1 MRIGIE
7 AQRLFRPRKH
17 GMDIVALE
25 LIKAIQRMDTEHE
38 FFVFVKPDIDDKILF
53 DSEKVKIIRLKGS
66 PYPFWEQVML
76 PFAVKKY
83 KIDVLHSTANTGPIN
98 SPVPLIVTLH
108 DIIFLEKLYFLQG
121 TLYQRIGNLYRRW
134 NVPRLMDLCETI
146 VTVSDFE
153 RARILHH
160 FDLPKEK
167 VIAVHNAVGAHFR
180 PIKDVGE
187 LAIAQEKYNL
197 PDKFMFFLG
206 NTDPKKNVMGVISAL
221 SELKKNG
228 KLNMPL
234 VMPDLDK
241 DYLLRIM
248 KDLKASDLRE
258 DILLCGYVP
267 NQELPAILNQATIF
281 LYPSLRESFG
291 IPLLEAMACGVPVIT
306 SNTAS
311 MPEVAAEAAEF
322 VDPFNPHTIAQ
333 KIEELLND
341 EERRKELSI
350 KGLERAQDFSWDI
363 TAQKMIKIYENAYSK
378 PTRV

>member
-7 AQRLFRPRKH
+7 AQRLFRPKKH

-38 FFVFVKPDIDDKILF
+38 FFVFVKPDVDDQIIH
-53 DSEKVKIIRLKGS
+53 DTDNVKIIKLKGS
-66 PYPFWEQVML
+66 PYPLWEQIVL

-121 TLYQRIGNLYRRW
+121 TMYQRIGNLYRRW

-146 VTVSDFE
+146 VTVSNFE
-153 RARILHH
+153 RDRILHH
-160 FDLPKEK
+160 FHLPKER

-180 PIKDVGE
+180 RITDVGE
-187 LAIAQEKYNL
+187 LSIAKEKYNL
-197 PDKFMFFLG
+197 PDKFIFFLG

-221 SELKKNG
+221 GELKKNG
-228 KLNMPL
+228 KLTMPL

-241 DYLLRIM
+241 EYLLRIM
-248 KDLKASDLRE
+248 KEVKASDLRE
-258 DILLCGYVP
+258 DILLCGYIP
-267 NQELPAILNQATIF
+267 NGELPAVLSQATIF

-291 IPLLEAMACGVPVIT
+291 IPLLEGMACGVPVIT

-311 MPEVAAEAAEF
+311 MPEVAGDAAAF
-322 VDPFNPHTIAQ
+322 VDPFNPHTIAR

-341 EERRKELSI
+341 EQQRKDLVE
-350 KGLERAQDFSWDI
+350 KGLKRAEDFSWDI
-363 TAQKMIKIYENAYSK
+363 TAHRMIEIYEKSK
-378 PTRV
+378 KN

>member
-7 AQRLFRPRKH
+7 AQRLFRPKKH

-25 LIKAIQRMDTEHE
+25 LVKAIQRMKTEHE
-38 FFVFVKPDIDDKILF
+38 YFVFVKPDVDDAILH
-53 DSEKVKIIRLKGS
+53 DSENVKIIKLKGR
-66 PYPFWEQVML
+66 PYPFWEQVVL
-76 PFAVKKY
+76 PLAVKKY

-134 NVPRLMDLCETI
+134 NVPRLMDLCERI

-160 FDLPKEK
+160 FDLPKDK
-167 VIAVHNAVGAHFR
+167 VVAVHNAVGAHFR
-180 PIKDVGE
+180 KITDVGE

-197 PDKFMFFLG
+197 PDKFIFFLG

-228 KLNMPL
+228 KLTMPL

-241 DYLLRIM
+241 EYLLRIM
-248 KDLKASDLRE
+248 REIKATDVRD
-258 DILLCGYVP
+258 DILLCGYIP
-267 NQELPAILNQATIF
+267 NQELPAVLNQATLF

-311 MPEVAAEAAEF
+311 MPEVAAEAAAF
-322 VDPFNPHTIAQ
+322 IDPFNPHTIAQ
-333 KIEELLND
+333 KIDELLNN
-341 EERRKELSI
+341 EEMRNELAQ
-350 KGLERAQDFSWDI
+350 KGLERAKDFSWDI
-363 TAQKMIKIYENAYSK
+363 TAQKMIKIYEKAYSK